1 MHLIGY
7 EERTNMYG
15 GNHDLYKGTIPAKI
29 LVFTTK
35 VVFVTFVKI
44 FTFYKSL
51 SSSGREVSLSRFIY
65 ILTDIERLERWPN
78 CQEP

>member
-51 SSSGREVSLSRFIY
+51 SSSGRGGV
-65 ILTDIERLERWPN
+65 TIEIHLYTNRH
-78 CQEP
+78 